1 MALDVETGVGLPD
14 AESYAS
20 VETADAYHQARGNAA
35 WTGDDA
41 AKEAALRRSTEYLDG
56 LYRTRWLGQPATPGQ
71 GLAWPRASVR
81 APGGF
86 LPSDALPKALVRACC
101 EVALREL
108 QTPGGL
114 TPDIFPGERVVSETV
129 DVLEVQYAE
138 GGAPTDVLPVIV
150 TVERIVAPLLRSASG
165 SLVMR
170 A

>member
-1 MALDVETGVGLPD
+1 MSLIVEDGTGLPE

-41 AKEAALRRSTEYLDG
+41 AKEAALRRGTEYLDG
-56 LYRTRWLGQPATPGQ
+56 LYRTRWLGQMSTFDQ
-71 GLAWPRASVR
+71 GLAWPRAYARV
-81 APGGF
+81 PGGY
-86 LPSDALPKALVRACC
+86 LPSDTLPKALVRACC

-129 DVLEVQYAE
+129 DVLEVEYAD

-150 TVERIVAPLLRSASG
+150 AVERIVAPLLRSASG